1 MRMMEIYVVA
11 LLPALVMLTDGAT
24 TRMSCNQHGCIGQP
38 YNITCDIS
46 GTVAAG
52 ITWRS
57 PGGEE
62 VMTCPPTSGECRGV
76 AGYKLVVD
84 TGTRQVLQ
92 VEEFSPGA
100 VGRWAC
106 HDGSTPPTSYCQCG
120 ELVSPELSGLT
131 ASCIQ
136 EEESFVVACTGLQN
150 HGAPAVVL
158 TLNGST
164 FAESTSVGSSLSMKD
179 TKLNGEVFMCSVTGA
194 ATVCLDASTVTQIYT
209 TCPGISCR
217 SINTYLIVGEVI
229 LWISGLT
236 NLIVLYLG
244 STGERVYTGQEEM
257 VEKGTLWL
265 LGIVLGVLMLLL
277 GTIHA
282 ILVSQF
288 CSVSTSVPIAGAAM
302 CGFTLLIGLSLLVI
316 SVLKKVTSQNTE
328 YQLPEDLKITRG
340 DTSALEEDTDELEE
354 DK

>member
-209 TCPGISCR
+209 TCPD
-217 SINTYLIVGEVI
+217 
-229 LWISGLT
+229 
-236 NLIVLYLG
+236 
-244 STGERVYTGQEEM
+244 TGQEEM